1 MSSENRNEDKLQS
14 TKYCRFWPKLGV
26 SLFITLLA
34 LGFSIAALS
43 ITLNMNQDNKM
54 KNVTH
59 NVNLSKATLENLKQ
73 RISDDSKEE
82 QTSHQTL
89 EILNPKFD
97 DHTEHIRGYHTV
109 ENAVVIEHSGLYTIF
124 SQITLFSQ
132 VRNNQTQF
140 MYVHRISPNKP
151 QNSGVLLRGSLS
163 GRREGPETVYT
174 GGIFLL
180 NSEDHIQIC
189 LGSDIILP
197 VDSDSSFVGLFMLE
211 SRP

>member
-1 MSSENRNEDKLQS
+1 MV
-14 TKYCRFWPKLGV
+14 C
-26 SLFITLLA
+26 
-34 LGFSIAALS
+34 
-43 ITLNMNQDNKM
+43 NMQQQEM

>member
-1 MSSENRNEDKLQS
+1 MV
-14 TKYCRFWPKLGV
+14 C
-26 SLFITLLA
+26 
-34 LGFSIAALS
+34 
-43 ITLNMNQDNKM
+43 NMQQQEM

-73 RISDDSKEE
+73 RISDDSKDRIITSEKNFGTLNSVSILKKLKHPHIWEE

>member
-1 MSSENRNEDKLQS
+1 MSSENRNEDNLQS

-26 SLFITLLA
+26 SLSITLLA

-54 KNVTH
+54 KYVTH

-73 RISDDSKEE
+73 RISDDSKDRIITSQKNFGTFNSVSILKKLKHPHIWEE

-124 SQITLFSQ
+124 SQITFSQITFSSQ
-132 VRNNQTQF
+132 VRNNQ
-140 MYVHRISPNKP
+140 
-151 QNSGVLLRGSLS
+151 
-163 GRREGPETVYT
+163 
-174 GGIFLL
+174 
-180 NSEDHIQIC
+180 
-189 LGSDIILP
+189 
-197 VDSDSSFVGLFMLE
+197 
-211 SRP
+211 